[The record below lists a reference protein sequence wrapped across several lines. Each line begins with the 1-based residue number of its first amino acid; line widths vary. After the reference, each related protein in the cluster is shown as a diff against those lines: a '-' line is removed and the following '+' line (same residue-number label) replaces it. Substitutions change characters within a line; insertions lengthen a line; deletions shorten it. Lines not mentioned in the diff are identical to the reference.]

1 VRFAIVIVLFATV
14 AGPRAQTPVHE
25 VAVTI
30 DDLPT
35 VSAIPQSAAEAQAL
49 TSTLLR
55 ALTSHHVPA
64 IGFVNQDKTEHDGI
78 VDPAH
83 VALLRQW
90 LDAGFELGN
99 HTYSHAD
106 LHALPL
112 DAFERDVVK
121 GEPVV
126 RDLLK
131 ARGQPLR
138 YFRHPFLHTGRDA
151 ETRKQFESF
160 LAARGYRVAPV
171 TIDNEDYVF
180 AAAYVRALV
189 HDDHELA
196 KRVSSAYVPYMVAKF
211 AFFERNAQT
220 LFGRDVR
227 QVLLIHANALN
238 AARVDD
244 LASALEARGYRFVTL
259 DRALEDPAYQS
270 LDTYVGPGG
279 ITWLH
284 RWALTRQM
292 PKSFYA
298 GEPVTPAFVAE
309 AARP

>member
-1 VRFAIVIVLFATV
+1 VRVAIATV
-14 AGPRAQTPVHE
+14 LLALVAGVRAQTPARE

-35 VSAIPQSAAEAQAL
+35 VSAVPQSIGDAQAL
-49 TSTLLR
+49 TSAFLR
-55 ALTSHHVPA
+55 ALAAHHAPA
-64 IGFVNQDKTEHDGI
+64 IGFVNQDKTERDGA
-78 VDPAH
+78 VDAAR

-106 LHALPL
+106 FHALPL
-112 DAFERDVVK
+112 DAFERDVVN

-126 RDLLK
+126 RDLLN
-131 ARGQPLR
+131 ARGRPLR
-138 YFRHPFLHTGRDA
+138 YFRHPFLHTGRDL
-151 ETRKQFESF
+151 ETRKAFESF

-180 AAAYVRALV
+180 AAAYVRA
-189 HDDHELA
+189 HARGDQGLA
-196 KRVSSAYVPYMVAKF
+196 DRVSAAYVPYMIATF
-211 AFFERNAQT
+211 AFFEQNAQA
-220 LFGRDVR
+220 LFGRDIR

-238 AARVDD
+238 AARFDD
-244 LASALEARGYRFVTL
+244 LASALETRGYRFVTL

-298 GEPVTPAFVAE
+298 GEPETPAFVAE